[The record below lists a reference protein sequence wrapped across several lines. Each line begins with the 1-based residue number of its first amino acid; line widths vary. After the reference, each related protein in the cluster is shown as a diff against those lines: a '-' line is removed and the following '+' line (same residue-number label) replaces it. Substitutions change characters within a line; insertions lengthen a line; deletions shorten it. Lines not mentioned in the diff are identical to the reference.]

1 MNNYKFSDMYIGLE
15 QSFNKK
21 ITSDMM
27 NKFLE
32 ISDDINPLHLD
43 TEYARKAGFPE
54 RIVYG
59 LLSSSFYSTLVGV
72 YLPGKYC
79 ILQGIDIHFLKPIFI
94 NDDLTIAGKVNYIN
108 EAYKQIE
115 IKAFML
121 NQKKIKVSRATI
133 KVGIK
138 DE

>member
-1 MNNYKFSDMYIGLE
+1 MNNYKFSDIYIGLE

-133 KVGIK
+133 KVGVM

>member
-1 MNNYKFSDMYIGLE
+1 MNNYKFSDIYIGLE

-43 TEYARKAGFPE
+43 TGYARKAGFPD

-133 KVGIK
+133 KVGVM

>member
-1 MNNYKFSDMYIGLE
+1 MNNYKFSDICIGLE

>member
-59 LLSSSFYSTLVGV
+59 LLSSSFYSTFAGV

-115 IKAFML
+115 IKAFIL
-121 NQKKIKVSRATI
+121 NQKKIKVSKATI
-133 KVGIK
+133 KVGVM

>member
-32 ISDDINPLHLD
+32 ISDDNNPLHID
-43 TEYARKAGFPE
+43 IEYARKRGFPD
-54 RIVYG
+54 RVVYG
-59 LLSSSFYSTLVGV
+59 LLSSSFYSTFAGV

-133 KVGIK
+133 KVGVM